1 MTSSF
6 AKFLSDL
13 AVDVSQFINY
23 NYNLTEADM
32 NKLMGLIDE
41 NGIQVLVKHGYNP
54 TCGTSLN
61 EFWEEVLDGHWHG
74 FLTIDDSK
82 DRAQFMDLWMSR
94 CEDINDLDD
103 YGIAYM
109 FEKEAA

>member
-1 MTSSF
+1 
-6 AKFLSDL
+6 
-13 AVDVSQFINY
+13 
-23 NYNLTEADM
+23 
-32 NKLMGLIDE
+32 
-41 NGIQVLVKHGYNP
+41 
-54 TCGTSLN
+54 
-61 EFWEEVLDGHWHG
+61 
-74 FLTIDDSK
+74 LTIDDSK